1 MLGNDVSPLYYVSSM
16 DDRTLYVPSLAV
28 TDYKLTVGWDEF
40 PNIQGISY
48 LPQDF
53 QVYKPYE
60 LEWNQPDS
68 LATWYKPDLALT
80 VNDNFS
86 TDGYGSLK
94 VTGASTLSLGQ
105 FAMTY
110 DPNIYYQYFNSPDY
124 PSYNALV
131 TEAPMRA
138 DSVRVTVYNKSDCW
152 TFLSFPYDVKVSDI
166 VSVFDNTS
174 WVIRK
179 YSGADRAAGNM
190 EETWQDMTADS
201 VLQAGVGYIWQSTRS
216 ENNYC
221 GFVIPAMDNANKN
234 QIFANDTR
242 SVALEEHLAEFSHNR
257 SWNLVGNPFPCF
269 YDIRFMGF
277 TAPVTVW
284 NERNNTYEAYSPV
297 DDGFILRPGE
307 AFFVQRPVDMA
318 AIEFPTEGRQ
328 VDRTVRE
335 MPAAAG
341 VNANGVAPA
350 MRQVFNLTLTDGTLS
365 DRTRFVLNE
374 NAKAG
379 YDMATDAGKFM
390 SPDASVPQLYTTE
403 DGVDFSINER
413 PMGNGLIALAARF
426 GSEGM
431 YTLSLDTDA
440 GAAVYLVDKQTGT
453 ETDLRQGGYTFRAE
467 AGTVA
472 DRFLVKVVDDG
483 ESDGSTTGVDGVEA
497 QGVAVSVAQGRI
509 QVVAPE
515 ASAISVYS
523 VDGKAVGTSV
533 AAEASFEVR
542 PGVYVV
548 TVNGA
553 SRKVTVIE

>member
-1 MLGNDVSPLYYVSSM
+1 M
-16 DDRTLYVPSLAV
+16 DGRTLYVPSLAV
-28 TDYKLTVGWDEF
+28 TDYKLTIGWDEF
-40 PNIQGISY
+40 PNIQGINY

-60 LEWNQPDS
+60 LDWNQPDS
-68 LATWYKPDLALT
+68 LATWYKPDLTLA
-80 VNDNFS
+80 VNNNFS

-94 VTGASTLSLGQ
+94 ITGASTLSLGQ

-110 DPNIYYQYFNSPDY
+110 DPNIYYQYFTDSDY

-131 TEAPMRA
+131 AEAPIRA
-138 DSVRVTVYNKSDCW
+138 DSVRITLYNKSDRW

-190 EETWQDMTADS
+190 TETWQNMTADS

-216 ENNYC
+216 GNDYC
-221 GFVIPAMDNANKN
+221 GFVVPAMDNANKN

-472 DRFLVKVVDDG
+472 DRFQVKVVDDG